1 MRAIREVVEI
11 KSHKLL
17 FTLPADFNERKVEM
31 ILLPLTQYDEPTKE
45 QPELKNVRGALHKY
59 ANPKQ
64 VECEKNAW
72 IDAVEEKYATH

>member
-31 ILLPLTQYDEPTKE
+31 ILLPLTQYEDSIKE
-45 QPELKNVRGALHKY
+45 KHKVRNVRGALRKY
-59 ANPKQ
+59 ANPQ
-64 VECEKNAW
+64 LIESEKTAW